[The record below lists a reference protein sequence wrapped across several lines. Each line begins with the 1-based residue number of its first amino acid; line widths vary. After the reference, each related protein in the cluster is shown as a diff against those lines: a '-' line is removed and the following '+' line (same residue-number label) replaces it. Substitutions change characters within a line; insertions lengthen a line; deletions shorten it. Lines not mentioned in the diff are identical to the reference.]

1 MVKGKL
7 EKKYKLIYNGRE
19 LSQGLLSEAGKYDAM
34 QILVQ
39 RFDEGREGAIDPDEV
54 EIIDM
59 SLKEN
64 QQWTFQFMIFQS
76 HQYWL
81 LAFLVLCSHLYY
93 YTLWIEHTLKV
104 HLIVTEGIKTDL
116 LHSVEQQV
124 VCLKLKLMISI

>member
-7 EKKYKLIYNGRE
+7 ERKYKLIHNGRV

-39 RFDEGREGAIDPDEV
+39 RFDEGMEGAIDPDEV

-64 QQWTFQFMIFQS
+64 QQ
-76 HQYWL
+76 
-81 LAFLVLCSHLYY
+81 
-93 YTLWIEHTLKV
+93 
-104 HLIVTEGIKTDL
+104 
-116 LHSVEQQV
+116 
-124 VCLKLKLMISI
+124 